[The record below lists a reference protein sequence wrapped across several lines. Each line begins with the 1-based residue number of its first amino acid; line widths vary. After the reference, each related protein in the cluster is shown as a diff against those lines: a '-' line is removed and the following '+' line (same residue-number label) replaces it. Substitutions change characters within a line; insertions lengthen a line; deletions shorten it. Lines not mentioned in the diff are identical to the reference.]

1 MNQSMSIPIT
11 VRTPA
16 RRELPPDGSPAE
28 EIRAEPERLAS
39 ERNSPQETPV
49 PAAERP
55 AATLAAG
62 EDIQSELQEWRDRAL
77 RLQADMDNYRR
88 RQRRLARDEIQT
100 ESERLLSGFLPV
112 LDDLERALA
121 SPAGDANSLRHG
133 VELTHRVATQML
145 QKEGVERFEAGGH
158 PFDPAWHEAVATVRR
173 NGTQMDLNTVVQVME
188 PGYRMGDRLLR
199 PAKVVVAI

>member
-1 MNQSMSIPIT
+1 MNQSMSIPIK
-11 VRTPA
+11 VLTPA
-16 RRELPPDGSPAE
+16 RRELPTNGSRAE
-28 EIRAEPERLAS
+28 DTRAEPEQLAF
-39 ERNSPQETPV
+39 ERNSAQETPV
-49 PAAERP
+49 PDARRP
-55 AATLAAG
+55 DTASAAG
-62 EDIQSELQEWRDRAL
+62 EDTQSELPEWRDRAL

-100 ESERLLSGFLPV
+100 ERERLLGGFLPV

-121 SPAGDANSLRHG
+121 SSAGDANSLRHG
-133 VELTHRVATQML
+133 VELTHRGAMRML
-145 QKEGVERFEAGGH
+145 QKEGVERIEAGGV

-173 NGTQMDLNTVVQVME
+173 NGTQTDVNTVVQVME